1 MGEAAIFPSLS
12 SKSKVG
18 RWLALDAGLTE
29 AGQDPYEV
37 VSAFRSKERTQMI
50 GSIRDFIEEAQK
62 RAKLKNTPSRERLK
76 WMNLAGKLIW
86 YKDQILR
93 SMTHEAMEKEILD
106 LKKIVNSR
114 NKFPPS
120 SSPPN
125 TPRRIIRGPGKSIQA
140 AMSRKPTPAIST
152 PSRR

>member
-1 MGEAAIFPSLS
+1 
-12 SKSKVG
+12 
-18 RWLALDAGLTE
+18 
-29 AGQDPYEV
+29 
-37 VSAFRSKERTQMI
+37 MI

-62 RAKLKNTPSRERLK
+62 RAKLKNTPSRERVK

-106 LKKIVNSR
+106 LKRMVNAR

-120 SSPPN
+120 STPPN
-125 TPRRIIRGPGKSIQA
+125 TPRRIIRGTGKAIRPA
-140 AMSRKPTPAIST
+140 RTLRPTPAIQVSGR
-152 PSRR
+152 S